1 MGRGWRHMDCTLQ
14 GSKRRSCY
22 GWYFCSVTF
31 SKYILTAFHELT
43 MTLRKVIRSLQSH
56 SFAQQIF
63 IEHKH
68 VPGPLSTSI
77 REFFR
82 STLKHKVWLS
92 SHPPSFPVISHS
104 PGFVILKIS
113 SKCPVLS
120 WPDSHKS
127 LGNCPNSLTLLSTLH
142 LHPRWTSL
150 RFPAPPGSSAS
161 GFNLSSLLFQSFF
174 LLSPE
179 SADQRILK
187 LQVVPSSSPN

>member
-1 MGRGWRHMDCTLQ
+1 MDCTLQ
-14 GSKRRSCY
+14 GSNRRSCS

-31 SKYILTAFHELT
+31 SKYILTASHELT

-68 VPGPLSTSI
+68 VPGPLSTSL
-77 REFFR
+77 RELFR

-92 SHPPSFPVISHS
+92 SHLPSFPVISHS

-113 SKCPVLS
+113 SKFPVLS
-120 WPDSHKS
+120 RPDSHKS
-127 LGNCPNSLTLLSTLH
+127 LGNCPNSLAPLSTTCTLSEPPCASQHH
-142 LHPRWTSL
+142 LAQVLLVSTS
-150 RFPAPPGSSAS
+150 PAFSSK
-161 GFNLSSLLFQSFF
+161 NSFCSV
-174 LLSPE
+174 LKVLIG
-179 SADQRILK
+179 RILK